1 MDGTKTSFIQRHADT
16 LFLGLGILLAALL
29 RFTLLPHP
37 SYDITEFFGPWY
49 EFIQKNGG
57 WGALKYNFANYTPP
71 YLYLQVIASQI
82 FPRLESVYAIK
93 LFPVAFDFIAA
104 FFVYKLVRLRYP
116 TGTAPWLAGLAV
128 LFAPTVILN
137 SSFWGQTD
145 IIYTTGLLACIYFLA
160 IKRDVLALIAFG
172 LAISIKL
179 QAAFL
184 LPFLA
189 VLVLMKQVSWKNLLL
204 VPLVYLILILPAWM
218 AGRPLIELLEVYFEQ
233 STTYHALTMNAANMY
248 QWLPNDLYALLY
260 PAGMVLAASVALL
273 YVWVASKRGD
283 LRNPATLV
291 SLALISVIIMP
302 YFTPKM
308 HDRYFF
314 AADVLSVIFAFYY
327 PRYFYLPILI
337 CGVSFFSYT
346 QFLFEYEIV
355 PLRYLAIV
363 QLVTVVILF
372 RYLASGTNFA
382 GKVGDRDSSPNLEAG

>member
-1 MDGTKTSFIQRHADT
+1 LST
-16 LFLGLGILLAALL
+16 LS
-29 RFTLLPHP
+29 RR
-37 SYDITEFFGPWY
+37 SWS
-49 EFIQKNGG
+49 
-57 WGALKYNFANYTPP
+57 GAVIFA
-71 YLYLQVIASQI
+71 I
-82 FPRLESVYAIK
+82 
-93 LFPVAFDFIAA
+93 DFIAA
-104 FFVYKLVRLRYP
+104 FFVYTLMRLRYP
-116 TGTAPWLAGLAV
+116 TGTAPWLAGLAA
-128 LFAPTVILN
+128 LFAPTVVLN
-137 SSFWGQTD
+137 GSFWGQTD
-145 IIYTTGLLACIYFLA
+145 IIYTTRLLACIYFLA

-184 LPFLA
+184 PPFLA
-189 VLVLMKQVSWKNLLL
+189 VMVLMKQVSWMNLLL

-233 STTYHALTMNAANMY
+233 SATYQALTMNAANMY
-248 QWLPNDLYALLY
+248 QWLPNDLYDLLY

-273 YVWVASKRGD
+273 YVWVATKRQD

-314 AADVLSVIFAFYY
+314 ASDVLSIIFAFYY
-327 PRYFYLPILI
+327 PRCFYLPILI

-346 QFLFEYEIV
+346 TFLFGYEVV

-363 QLVTVVILF
+363 QLVTLVILF
-372 RYLASGTNFA
+372 RYLASGANFA
-382 GKVGDRDSSPNLEAG
+382 GKVEARDNSSELEAR